1 MINSSSKIDSK
12 TFDIKITLIMNM
24 GTTYTLSSS
33 MKIDSRMLLHHE
45 NVMCQMFKFE
55 NICDQW
61 AWALKERLKHQ
72 Y

>member
-24 GTTYTLSSS
+24 GTTYMLTSS
-33 MKIDSRMLLHHE
+33 MKIDSRMLLHHKKMSCV
-45 NVMCQMFKFE
+45 NCFKFE

-61 AWALKERLKHQ
+61 AWALKERLKH
-72 Y
+72 